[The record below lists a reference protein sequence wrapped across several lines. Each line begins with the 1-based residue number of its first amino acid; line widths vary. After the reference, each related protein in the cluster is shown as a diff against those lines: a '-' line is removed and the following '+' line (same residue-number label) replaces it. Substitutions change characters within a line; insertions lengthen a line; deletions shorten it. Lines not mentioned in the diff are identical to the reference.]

1 MWWQQKLGLLF
12 LVTRDLLR
20 FASIEWDVRQA
31 SPERRPFWGVMVGW
45 FPGCWR
51 KKAAAK
57 KAKYVGSL
65 LGSFFR

>member
-31 SPERRPFWGVMVGW
+31 SPERRPFWGGNGWMVSGLLEKE
-45 FPGCWR
+45 GCC
-51 KKAAAK
+51 
-57 KAKYVGSL
+57 
-65 LGSFFR
+65 